1 MADRTPDAGI
11 DYPIFR
17 VTELL
22 DVTVPLPAT
31 HVEVTLAETESP
43 FRTVTFPIALPEGA
57 AVVAAR
63 DKLEAP
69 RPLTHELFSS
79 VLRRFSIDVVALRI
93 TSRVDGVLFAEL
105 DLMGTRGRE
114 IVPCRPSDG
123 IIVCLRQPVVAPILV
138 AEGVF
143 ESR

>member
-1 MADRTPDAGI
+1 MSEDTV
-11 DYPIFR
+11 DYPTFR

-31 HVEVTLAETESP
+31 YAEVTLAETESP
-43 FRTVTFPIALPEGA
+43 FRTVTFPVALPEGA

-63 DKLEAP
+63 DKVEAP

-79 VLRRFSIDVVALRI
+79 VLRQFSIDVVALRI
-93 TSRVDGVLFAEL
+93 TSRIDGVLFAEL

-114 IVPCRPSDG
+114 IVSCRPSDG
-123 IIVCLRQPVVAPILV
+123 IIMCLRQPVVSPILV
-138 AEGVF
+138 AEEVF
-143 ESR
+143 EAH